1 MAGERVKA
9 ERLRG
14 VEITDEKP
22 CDGFSSNREVKSKT
36 GVDRHAL
43 H

>member
-1 MAGERVKA
+1 LRLFGRTSPPSNEHGSMAGERVKA

-22 CDGFSSNREVKSKT
+22 CDSF
-36 GVDRHAL
+36 
-43 H
+43 